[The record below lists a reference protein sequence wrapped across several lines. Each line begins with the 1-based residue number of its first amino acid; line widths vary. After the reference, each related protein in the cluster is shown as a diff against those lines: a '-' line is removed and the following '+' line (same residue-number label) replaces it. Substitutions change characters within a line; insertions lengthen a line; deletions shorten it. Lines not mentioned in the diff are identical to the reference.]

1 MNLKLDDLPTIKFYN
16 ELSTRGKFDLIDN
29 NVEAYT
35 ISKNINEWITS
46 FKNEI
51 GNFLKNTTEWKGGI
65 PGKRCRDWHYYI
77 NFVKDKIND
86 LKEDNTEIKLQWLE
100 EIDKFSEEILNY
112 NNVLECTTDDK
123 NDYANIYKKWFDDL
137 CENCYYI
144 NDNLENIN
152 ISSHC
157 QEYFSYLLENKS
169 ILDSFIEAGNVD
181 FVYKSTSCDI
191 QDIGDSITLINC
203 PPSQSL
209 VDLKTISNPELLS
222 IYTGFLRGPKKLSS
236 AMSRYINGGNVRIFN
251 IIIPAISSTL
261 GIFLIIFLLFKCTSF
276 SSGSCKSILRK
287 RNDEYKIEEEMYE
300 LSENTS
306 EHNFM
311 YSGNRPYHITYQNT

>member
-51 GNFLKNTTEWKGGI
+51 GNFIKNTTEWKGGI

-100 EIDKFSEEILNY
+100 EIDKFSQEILNY

-181 FVYKSTSCDI
+181 FVYKS
-191 QDIGDSITLINC
+191 
-203 PPSQSL
+203 
-209 VDLKTISNPELLS
+209 
-222 IYTGFLRGPKKLSS
+222 FLRGPKKLSS

-251 IIIPAISSTL
+251 IIIP
-261 GIFLIIFLLFKCTSF
+261 CTSF
-276 SSGSCKSILRK
+276 GSRSHKSILRK
-287 RNDEYKIEEEMYE
+287 RNDEYKLEEEMYE